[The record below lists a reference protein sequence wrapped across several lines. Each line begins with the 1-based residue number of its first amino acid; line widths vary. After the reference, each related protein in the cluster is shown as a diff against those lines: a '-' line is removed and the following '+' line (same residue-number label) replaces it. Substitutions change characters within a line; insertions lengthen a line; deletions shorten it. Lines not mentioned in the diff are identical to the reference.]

1 MSTTTSAAALLLLV
15 FEMDKLGQLLVVLVV
30 LLGDPTNP
38 SPSPTVAF
46 VGDVEFEL
54 FLVLLYE
61 GVPPLW
67 SGRVKL

>member
-1 MSTTTSAAALLLLV
+1 MSTTSAAGALLLLV
-15 FEMDKLGQLLVVLVV
+15 FEMDKLGLLLVLVV